1 MIISKNENFVMIFR
15 KEDEGLVG
23 NIDYTEIFAV
33 KDIVHIEPYYTRVL
47 KDGTDCIK
55 RDGYH
60 IHLSNNTNVWINQ
73 DEYKQLIEFLSFNK
87 SEIESKYLKD

>member
-23 NIDYTEIFAV
+23 NLDYTEIFAV
-33 KDIVHIEPYYTRVL
+33 KDIIHIEPYYKRVR
-47 KDGTDCIK
+47 KKGEDYIV